1 MKMALSIRDPRAAEL
16 ARKLAFKQGTTMTT
30 AIIKALENQLA
41 RDNQELSVSEKLSAL
56 SKRALAMAG
65 PNRREMT
72 KEEIDDLWTAE

>member
-1 MKMALSIRDPRAAEL
+1 MGLSIRDPRAVRL
-16 ARKLAFKQGTTMTT
+16 AREIAERQGTSMT
-30 AIIKALENQLA
+30 AVVIKLLEKEA
-41 RDNQELSVSEKLSAL
+41 ESIGKELTVSEKLQAL